1 MTIEATVLQITD
13 TFIAIEPSLALVAFR
28 RLISDVPEAD
38 AVLVRDLGWGYDIWT
53 IVNHSTPETRA
64 QLAARQWAFMETY
77 PGLDVDFHIIDRQ
90 GLTLREF
97 VWPYEYDMFLKVRP
111 GDGDSGTA

>member
-1 MTIEATVLQITD
+1 MTTEMRVLQIAG
-13 TFIAIEPSLALVAFR
+13 TFIAVEPSLAVVAFR
-28 RLISDVPEAD
+28 RLLSDVPEAD
-38 AVLVRDLGWGYDIWT
+38 AILVRDLGWGYDIWT

-90 GLTLREF
+90 CLPLREF
-97 VWPYEYDMFLKVRP
+97 VWP
-111 GDGDSGTA
+111 